1 MNFEEILNNTT
12 DADILTA
19 LILSMESLNDESS
32 EKDLK
37 YKIKEK
43 PIHEICSEGIENYIE
58 APCVNACK
66 KLWDKNMFTKAS
78 VIDNEKISIVFDK
91 LSKENETIF
100 SNLVKEDNEHY
111 CYSLKNEPRIQIN
124 FNNNAKENSVYL
136 ENLVEPFKL
145 QDVTSGYMEKEEF
158 LMKVCNCERVEG
170 IKEHTKDWNAEFV
183 FAPEKVEK
191 TFNEYLKE
199 YSYED
204 LFVPEEGRIYKD
216 KFYLDAHKKYLNSIR
231 EKAEEQSKNKTEN
244 EVNKQIE
251 NKIESKSEE
260 KLEDK
265 IENKS
270 DEQIENKIG
279 IEPEKKTVN
288 KVEIKK
294 INKYEHKN
302 KRKEKRKNKNK
313 NRKNKYYMV

>member
-1 MNFEEILNNTT
+1 MNFEELLNTT
-12 DADILTA
+12 TDVDILTT
-19 LILSMESLNDESS
+19 LILSLESLNDKSS
-32 EKDLK
+32 KNDLK
-37 YKIKEK
+37 YNVKEK
-43 PIHEICSEGIENYIE
+43 PIHEIYNEGIEKYVE

-78 VIDNEKISIVFDK
+78 VIDNNKISIVFDK
-91 LSKENETIF
+91 LSKENENIF
-100 SNLVKEDNEHY
+100 SKLVQEDNKHY
-111 CYSLKNEPRIQIN
+111 CYSIKNEPRIQID

-170 IKEHTKDWNAEFV
+170 IKEHTKEWNAEFV

-199 YSYED
+199 YLYED

-231 EKAEEQSKNKTEN
+231 EKNEEKSKKE
-244 EVNKQIE
+244 IE
-251 NKIESKSEE
+251 NKFDKKFEE
-260 KLEDK
+260 KIEDK

-270 DEQIENKIG
+270 DEQIENKIE
-279 IEPEKKTVN
+279 IKLEEQIAN
-288 KVEIKK
+288 KVEVKS

-302 KRKEKRKNKNK
+302 RRKEKRKNKNK

>member
-1 MNFEEILNNTT
+1 MNFEELLNTT
-12 DADILTA
+12 TDVDILTT
-19 LILSMESLNDESS
+19 LILSLESLNDKSS
-32 EKDLK
+32 KNDLK
-37 YKIKEK
+37 YNVKEK
-43 PIHEICSEGIENYIE
+43 PIHEIYNEGIEKYVE

-78 VIDNEKISIVFDK
+78 VIDNNKISIVFDK
-91 LSKENETIF
+91 LSKENENIF
-100 SNLVKEDNEHY
+100 SKLVQEDNKHY
-111 CYSLKNEPRIQIN
+111 CYSIKNEPRIQID

-170 IKEHTKDWNAEFV
+170 IKEHTKEWNAEFV

-199 YSYED
+199 YLYED

-231 EKAEEQSKNKTEN
+231 EKNEEKSKKE
-244 EVNKQIE
+244 IE
-251 NKIESKSEE
+251 NKFDKKFEE
-260 KLEDK
+260 KIEDK

-270 DEQIENKIG
+270 EEQIENKIE
-279 IEPEKKTVN
+279 IKLEEQIAN
-288 KVEIKK
+288 KVEVKS

-302 KRKEKRKNKNK
+302 RRKEKRKNKNK

>member
-1 MNFEEILNNTT
+1 MNFEELLNTT
-12 DADILTA
+12 TDVDILTT
-19 LILSMESLNDESS
+19 LILSLESLNDKSS
-32 EKDLK
+32 KNDLK
-37 YKIKEK
+37 YNVPEK
-43 PIHEICSEGIENYIE
+43 PIHEIYNEGIEKYIE

-78 VIDNEKISIVFDK
+78 VIDNNKISIVFDK
-91 LSKENETIF
+91 LSKENENIF
-100 SNLVKEDNEHY
+100 SKLVQEDNKHY
-111 CYSLKNEPRIQIN
+111 CYSIKNEPRIQID

-170 IKEHTKDWNAEFV
+170 IKEHTKEWNAEFV

-199 YSYED
+199 YLYED

-231 EKAEEQSKNKTEN
+231 EKNEEKSKKE
-244 EVNKQIE
+244 IE
-251 NKIESKSEE
+251 NKFDKKFEE
-260 KLEDK
+260 KIEDK

-270 DEQIENKIG
+270 EEQIENKIE
-279 IEPEKKTVN
+279 IKLEEQIAN
-288 KVEIKK
+288 KVEVKS

-302 KRKEKRKNKNK
+302 RRKEKRKNKNK

>member
-1 MNFEEILNNTT
+1 MNFEELLNTT
-12 DADILTA
+12 TDVDILTT
-19 LILSMESLNDESS
+19 LILSLESFNDKSS
-32 EKDLK
+32 KNDLK
-37 YKIKEK
+37 YNVKEK
-43 PIHEICSEGIENYIE
+43 PIHEIYNEGIEKYIE

-78 VIDNEKISIVFDK
+78 VIDNNKISIVFDK
-91 LSKENETIF
+91 LSKENENIF
-100 SNLVKEDNEHY
+100 SKLVQEDNKHY
-111 CYSLKNEPRIQIN
+111 CYSIKNEPRIQID

-170 IKEHTKDWNAEFV
+170 IKEHTKEWNAEFV

-199 YSYED
+199 YLYED

-231 EKAEEQSKNKTEN
+231 EKNEEKSKKE
-244 EVNKQIE
+244 IE
-251 NKIESKSEE
+251 NKFDKKFEE
-260 KLEDK
+260 KIEDK

-270 DEQIENKIG
+270 EEQIENKIE
-279 IEPEKKTVN
+279 IKLEEQIAN
-288 KVEIKK
+288 KVEVKS

-302 KRKEKRKNKNK
+302 RRKEKRKNKNK

>member
-1 MNFEEILNNTT
+1 MNFEELLNTT
-12 DADILTA
+12 TDVDILTT
-19 LILSMESLNDESS
+19 LILSLESLNDKSS
-32 EKDLK
+32 KNDLK
-37 YKIKEK
+37 YNVKEK
-43 PIHEICSEGIENYIE
+43 PIHEIYNEGIEKYIE

-78 VIDNEKISIVFDK
+78 VIDNNKISIVFDK
-91 LSKENETIF
+91 LSKENENIF
-100 SNLVKEDNEHY
+100 SKLVQEDNKHY
-111 CYSLKNEPRIQIN
+111 CYSIKNEPRIQID

-170 IKEHTKDWNAEFV
+170 IKEHTKEWNAEFV

-199 YSYED
+199 YLYED

-216 KFYLDAHKKYLNSIR
+216 KFYLDAHKKYLNYIR
-231 EKAEEQSKNKTEN
+231 EKNEEKSKKE
-244 EVNKQIE
+244 IE
-251 NKIESKSEE
+251 NKFDKKFEE
-260 KLEDK
+260 KIEDK

-270 DEQIENKIG
+270 DEQIENKIE
-279 IEPEKKTVN
+279 IKLEEQIAN
-288 KVEIKK
+288 KVEVKS

-302 KRKEKRKNKNK
+302 RRKEKRKNKNK

>member
-1 MNFEEILNNTT
+1 MNFEELLNTT
-12 DADILTA
+12 TDVDILTT
-19 LILSMESLNDESS
+19 LILLLESLNDKSS
-32 EKDLK
+32 KNDLK
-37 YKIKEK
+37 YNVKEK
-43 PIHEICSEGIENYIE
+43 PIHEIYNEGIEKYIE

-78 VIDNEKISIVFDK
+78 VIDNNKISIVFDK
-91 LSKENETIF
+91 LSKENENIF
-100 SNLVKEDNEHY
+100 SKLVQEDNKHY
-111 CYSLKNEPRIQIN
+111 CYSIKNEPRIQID

-170 IKEHTKDWNAEFV
+170 IKEHTKEWNAEFV

-199 YSYED
+199 YLYED

-231 EKAEEQSKNKTEN
+231 EKNEEKSKKE
-244 EVNKQIE
+244 IE
-251 NKIESKSEE
+251 NKFDKKIEE
-260 KLEDK
+260 KIEDK

-270 DEQIENKIG
+270 EEQIENKIE
-279 IEPEKKTVN
+279 IKLEEQIAN
-288 KVEIKK
+288 KVEVKS

-302 KRKEKRKNKNK
+302 RRKEKKKNKNK

>member
-1 MNFEEILNNTT
+1 MNFEELLNTT
-12 DADILTA
+12 TDVDILTT
-19 LILSMESLNDESS
+19 LILSLESLNDKSS
-32 EKDLK
+32 KNDLK
-37 YKIKEK
+37 YNVKEK
-43 PIHEICSEGIENYIE
+43 PIHEIYNEGIEKYIE

-78 VIDNEKISIVFDK
+78 VIDNNKISIVFDK
-91 LSKENETIF
+91 LSKENENIF
-100 SNLVKEDNEHY
+100 SKLVQEDNKHY
-111 CYSLKNEPRIQIN
+111 CYSIKNEPRIQID

-170 IKEHTKDWNAEFV
+170 IKEHTKEWNAEFV

-199 YSYED
+199 YLYED

-231 EKAEEQSKNKTEN
+231 EKNEEKSKKE
-244 EVNKQIE
+244 IE
-251 NKIESKSEE
+251 NKFDKKFEE
-260 KLEDK
+260 KIENK

-270 DEQIENKIG
+270 DEQIENKIE
-279 IEPEKKTVN
+279 IKLEEQIAN
-288 KVEIKK
+288 KVEIKS

-302 KRKEKRKNKNK
+302 RRKEKRKNKNK

>member
-1 MNFEEILNNTT
+1 MNFEELLNTT
-12 DADILTA
+12 TDVDILTT
-19 LILSMESLNDESS
+19 LILSLESLNDKSS
-32 EKDLK
+32 KNDLK
-37 YKIKEK
+37 YNVKEK
-43 PIHEICSEGIENYIE
+43 PIHEIYNEGIEKYIE

-78 VIDNEKISIVFDK
+78 VIDNNKISIVFDK
-91 LSKENETIF
+91 LSKENENIF
-100 SNLVKEDNEHY
+100 SKLVQEDNKHY
-111 CYSLKNEPRIQIN
+111 CYSIKNEPRIQID

-199 YSYED
+199 YLYED

-231 EKAEEQSKNKTEN
+231 EKNEEKSKKE
-244 EVNKQIE
+244 IE
-251 NKIESKSEE
+251 NKFDKKFEE
-260 KLEDK
+260 KIEDK

-270 DEQIENKIG
+270 DEQIENKIE
-279 IEPEKKTVN
+279 IKLEEQIAN
-288 KVEIKK
+288 KVEVKS

-302 KRKEKRKNKNK
+302 RRKEKRKNKNK

>member
-1 MNFEEILNNTT
+1 MNFEELLNTT
-12 DADILTA
+12 TDVDILTT
-19 LILSMESLNDESS
+19 LILSLESLNDKSS
-32 EKDLK
+32 KNDLK
-37 YKIKEK
+37 YNVKEK
-43 PIHEICSEGIENYIE
+43 PIHEIYNEGIEKYIE

-78 VIDNEKISIVFDK
+78 VIDNNKISIVFDK
-91 LSKENETIF
+91 LSKENENIF
-100 SNLVKEDNEHY
+100 SKLVQEDNKHY
-111 CYSLKNEPRIQIN
+111 CYSIKNEPRIQID

-170 IKEHTKDWNAEFV
+170 IKEHTKEWNAEFV

-199 YSYED
+199 YLYED
-204 LFVPEEGRIYKD
+204 LFVPEEGRIYKN

-231 EKAEEQSKNKTEN
+231 EK
-244 EVNKQIE
+244 I
-251 NKIESKSEE
+251 
-260 KLEDK
+260 EDK

-270 DEQIENKIG
+270 DEKIENKIE
-279 IEPEKKTVN
+279 IKLEEQIAN
-288 KVEIKK
+288 KVEVKS

-302 KRKEKRKNKNK
+302 RRKEKRKNKNK

>member
-1 MNFEEILNNTT
+1 MNFEELLNTT
-12 DADILTA
+12 TDVDILTT
-19 LILSMESLNDESS
+19 LILSLESLNDKSS
-32 EKDLK
+32 KNDLK
-37 YKIKEK
+37 YNVKEK
-43 PIHEICSEGIENYIE
+43 PIHEIYNEGIEKYVE

-78 VIDNEKISIVFDK
+78 VIDNNKISIVFDK
-91 LSKENETIF
+91 LSKENENIF
-100 SNLVKEDNEHY
+100 SKLVQEDNKHY
-111 CYSLKNEPRIQIN
+111 CYSIKNEPRIQID

-170 IKEHTKDWNAEFV
+170 IKEHTKEWNAEFV

-199 YSYED
+199 YLYED

-231 EKAEEQSKNKTEN
+231 EKHEEKSKKE
-244 EVNKQIE
+244 IE
-251 NKIESKSEE
+251 NKFDKKFEE
-260 KLEDK
+260 KIEDK

-270 DEQIENKIG
+270 DEQIENKIE
-279 IEPEKKTVN
+279 IKLKEQIAN
-288 KVEIKK
+288 KVEVKS

-302 KRKEKRKNKNK
+302 RRKEKRKNKNK

>member
-1 MNFEEILNNTT
+1 MNFEELLNTT
-12 DADILTA
+12 TDVDILTT
-19 LILSMESLNDESS
+19 LILSLESLNDKSS
-32 EKDLK
+32 KNDLK
-37 YKIKEK
+37 YNVKEK
-43 PIHEICSEGIENYIE
+43 PIHEIYNEGIEKYIE

-78 VIDNEKISIVFDK
+78 VIDNNKISIVFDK
-91 LSKENETIF
+91 LSKENENIF
-100 SNLVKEDNEHY
+100 SKLVQEDNKHY
-111 CYSLKNEPRIQIN
+111 CYSIKNEPRIQID

-170 IKEHTKDWNAEFV
+170 IKEHTKEWNAEFV

-199 YSYED
+199 YLYED

-231 EKAEEQSKNKTEN
+231 EKNEEKSKKE
-244 EVNKQIE
+244 IE
-251 NKIESKSEE
+251 NKFDKKFEE
-260 KLEDK
+260 KIEDK

-270 DEQIENKIG
+270 DEKIENKIE
-279 IEPEKKTVN
+279 IKLEEQIAN
-288 KVEIKK
+288 KVEVKS

-302 KRKEKRKNKNK
+302 RRKEKRKNKNK

>member
-1 MNFEEILNNTT
+1 MNFEELLNTT
-12 DADILTA
+12 TDVDILTT
-19 LILSMESLNDESS
+19 LILSLESLNDKSS
-32 EKDLK
+32 KNDLK
-37 YKIKEK
+37 DNVKEK
-43 PIHEICSEGIENYIE
+43 PIHEIYNEGIENYIE

-78 VIDNEKISIVFDK
+78 VIDNNKISILFDK
-91 LSKENETIF
+91 LSKENENIF
-100 SNLVKEDNEHY
+100 SKLVQEDNKHY
-111 CYSLKNEPRIQIN
+111 CYSIKNEPRIQID

-170 IKEHTKDWNAEFV
+170 IKEHTKEWDAEFV

-199 YSYED
+199 YLYED

-231 EKAEEQSKNKTEN
+231 EKNEEKSKKE
-244 EVNKQIE
+244 IE
-251 NKIESKSEE
+251 NKFDKKFEE
-260 KLEDK
+260 KIEDK

-270 DEQIENKIG
+270 EEQIENK
-279 IEPEKKTVN
+279 
-288 KVEIKK
+288 VEVKS

-302 KRKEKRKNKNK
+302 RRKEKRKNK
-313 NRKNKYYMV
+313 YYMV

>member
-1 MNFEEILNNTT
+1 MNFEEILNTTT
-12 DADILTA
+12 DVDILTA
-19 LILSMESLNDESS
+19 LILSMDSLNDKSF

-43 PIHEICSEGIENYIE
+43 PIHEICNEGIENYIE

-66 KLWDKNMFTKAS
+66 KLWDKNMFTKES

-100 SNLVKEDNEHY
+100 SNLVKEDSKHY
-111 CYSLKNEPRIQIN
+111 CYSLKNEPRIQID

-170 IKEHTKDWNAEFV
+170 IKEHTKEWNAEFV

-216 KFYLDAHKKYLNSIR
+216 KFYLEAHKKYLNSIR
-231 EKAEEQSKNKTEN
+231 EKAEEQSKK
-244 EVNKQIE
+244 
-251 NKIESKSEE
+251 KIESKF
-260 KLEDK
+260 EDK

-270 DEQIENKIG
+270 DEQIENKLEIKF
-279 IEPEKKTVN
+279 EEQTVN
-288 KVEIKK
+288 KVEVKN

-302 KRKEKRKNKNK
+302 RRKEKRKNKNK

>member
-1 MNFEEILNNTT
+1 MNFEELLNTT
-12 DADILTA
+12 TDVDILTT
-19 LILSMESLNDESS
+19 LILSLESLNDKSS
-32 EKDLK
+32 KNDLK
-37 YKIKEK
+37 YNVKEK
-43 PIHEICSEGIENYIE
+43 PIHEIYNEGIEKYIE

-78 VIDNEKISIVFDK
+78 VIDNNKISIVFDK
-91 LSKENETIF
+91 LSKENENIF
-100 SNLVKEDNEHY
+100 SKLVQEDNKHY
-111 CYSLKNEPRIQIN
+111 CYSIKNEPRIQID

-170 IKEHTKDWNAEFV
+170 IKEHTKEWNAEFV

-199 YSYED
+199 YLYED

-231 EKAEEQSKNKTEN
+231 EKNEEKSKKE
-244 EVNKQIE
+244 IE
-251 NKIESKSEE
+251 NKFDKKFEE
-260 KLEDK
+260 KIEDK

-270 DEQIENKIG
+270 EEQIENKIE
-279 IEPEKKTVN
+279 IKLEEQIAN
-288 KVEIKK
+288 KVEVKS

-302 KRKEKRKNKNK
+302 RRKEKRKNKNK

>member
-1 MNFEEILNNTT
+1 MNFEELLNTT
-12 DADILTA
+12 TDVDILTT
-19 LILSMESLNDESS
+19 LILSLESLNDKSS
-32 EKDLK
+32 KNDLK
-37 YKIKEK
+37 YNVKEK
-43 PIHEICSEGIENYIE
+43 PIHEIYNEGIEKYIE

-78 VIDNEKISIVFDK
+78 VIDNNKISIVFDK
-91 LSKENETIF
+91 LSKENENIF
-100 SNLVKEDNEHY
+100 SKLVQEDNKHY
-111 CYSLKNEPRIQIN
+111 CYSIKNEPRIQID

-170 IKEHTKDWNAEFV
+170 IKEHTKEWNAEFV

-199 YSYED
+199 YLYED

-231 EKAEEQSKNKTEN
+231 EKNEEKSKKE
-244 EVNKQIE
+244 IE
-251 NKIESKSEE
+251 NKFDKKFEE
-260 KLEDK
+260 KIEEKIEDK

-270 DEQIENKIG
+270 EEQIENKIE
-279 IEPEKKTVN
+279 IKLEEQIAN
-288 KVEIKK
+288 KVEVKS

-302 KRKEKRKNKNK
+302 RRKEKRKNKNK

>member
-1 MNFEEILNNTT
+1 MNFEELLNTT
-12 DADILTA
+12 TDVDILTT
-19 LILSMESLNDESS
+19 LILSLESLNDKSS
-32 EKDLK
+32 KNDLK
-37 YKIKEK
+37 YNVKEK
-43 PIHEICSEGIENYIE
+43 PIHEIYNEGIEKYVE

-78 VIDNEKISIVFDK
+78 VIDNNKISIVFDK
-91 LSKENETIF
+91 LSKENENIF
-100 SNLVKEDNEHY
+100 SKLVQEDNKHY
-111 CYSLKNEPRIQIN
+111 CYSIKNEPRIQID

-170 IKEHTKDWNAEFV
+170 IKEHTKEWNAEFV

-199 YSYED
+199 YLYED

-231 EKAEEQSKNKTEN
+231 EK
-244 EVNKQIE
+244 I
-251 NKIESKSEE
+251 
-260 KLEDK
+260 EDK

-270 DEQIENKIG
+270 DEQIENKIE
-279 IEPEKKTVN
+279 IKLEEQIAN
-288 KVEIKK
+288 KVEVKS

-302 KRKEKRKNKNK
+302 RRKEKRKNKNK

>member
-1 MNFEEILNNTT
+1 MNFEELLNTT
-12 DADILTA
+12 TDVDILTT
-19 LILSMESLNDESS
+19 LILSLESLNDKSS
-32 EKDLK
+32 KNDLK
-37 YKIKEK
+37 YNVKEK
-43 PIHEICSEGIENYIE
+43 PIHEIYNEGIEKYIE

-78 VIDNEKISIVFDK
+78 VIDNNKISIVFDK
-91 LSKENETIF
+91 LSKENENIF
-100 SNLVKEDNEHY
+100 SKLVQEDNKHY
-111 CYSLKNEPRIQIN
+111 CYSIKNEPRIQID

-170 IKEHTKDWNAEFV
+170 IKEHTKEWNAEFV

-199 YSYED
+199 YLYED
-204 LFVPEEGRIYKD
+204 LFVPEEGRIYKN

-231 EKAEEQSKNKTEN
+231 EKNEEKSKKE
-244 EVNKQIE
+244 IE
-251 NKIESKSEE
+251 NKFDKKFEE
-260 KLEDK
+260 KIEDK

-270 DEQIENKIG
+270 DEQIENKIE
-279 IEPEKKTVN
+279 IKLEEQIAN
-288 KVEIKK
+288 KVEVKS
-294 INKYEHKN
+294 INKYGHKN
-302 KRKEKRKNKNK
+302 RRKEKRKNKNK

>member
-1 MNFEEILNNTT
+1 MNFEELLNTT
-12 DADILTA
+12 TDVDILTT
-19 LILSMESLNDESS
+19 LILSFESLNDKSS
-32 EKDLK
+32 KNDLK
-37 YKIKEK
+37 YNVKEK
-43 PIHEICSEGIENYIE
+43 PIHEIYNEGIEKYIE

-78 VIDNEKISIVFDK
+78 VIDNNKISIVFDK
-91 LSKENETIF
+91 LSKENENIF
-100 SNLVKEDNEHY
+100 SKLVQEDNKHY
-111 CYSLKNEPRIQIN
+111 CYSIKNEPRIQID

-170 IKEHTKDWNAEFV
+170 IKEHTKEWNAEFV

-199 YSYED
+199 YLYED

-231 EKAEEQSKNKTEN
+231 EK
-244 EVNKQIE
+244 I
-251 NKIESKSEE
+251 
-260 KLEDK
+260 EDK

-270 DEQIENKIG
+270 DEQIENKIE
-279 IEPEKKTVN
+279 IKLEEQIAN
-288 KVEIKK
+288 KVEVKS

-302 KRKEKRKNKNK
+302 RRKEKRKNKNK

>member
-1 MNFEEILNNTT
+1 MNFEELLNTT
-12 DADILTA
+12 TDVDILTT
-19 LILSMESLNDESS
+19 LILSLESLNDKSS
-32 EKDLK
+32 KNDLK
-37 YKIKEK
+37 YNVKEK
-43 PIHEICSEGIENYIE
+43 PIHEIYNEGIEKYIE

-78 VIDNEKISIVFDK
+78 VIDNNKISIVFDK
-91 LSKENETIF
+91 LSKENENIF
-100 SNLVKEDNEHY
+100 SKLVQEDNKHY
-111 CYSLKNEPRIQIN
+111 CYSIKNEPRIQID

-170 IKEHTKDWNAEFV
+170 IKEHTKEWNAEFV

-199 YSYED
+199 YLYED

-231 EKAEEQSKNKTEN
+231 EKNEEKSKKE
-244 EVNKQIE
+244 IE
-251 NKIESKSEE
+251 NKFDKKFEE
-260 KLEDK
+260 KIEDK

-270 DEQIENKIG
+270 DEQIENKIE
-279 IEPEKKTVN
+279 IKLEEQIAN
-288 KVEIKK
+288 KVEVKS

-302 KRKEKRKNKNK
+302 RRK
-313 NRKNKYYMV
+313 

>member
-1 MNFEEILNNTT
+1 MNFEELLNTT
-12 DADILTA
+12 TDVDILTT
-19 LILSMESLNDESS
+19 LILSLESLNDKSS
-32 EKDLK
+32 KNDLK
-37 YKIKEK
+37 YNVKEK
-43 PIHEICSEGIENYIE
+43 PIHEIYNEGIEKYIE

-78 VIDNEKISIVFDK
+78 VIDNNKISIVFDK
-91 LSKENETIF
+91 LSKENENIF
-100 SNLVKEDNEHY
+100 SKLVQEDNKHY
-111 CYSLKNEPRIQIN
+111 CYSIKNEPRIQID

-170 IKEHTKDWNAEFV
+170 IKEHTKEWNAEFV

-199 YSYED
+199 YLYED

-231 EKAEEQSKNKTEN
+231 EKIEEKSKKE
-244 EVNKQIE
+244 IE
-251 NKIESKSEE
+251 NKFDKKFEE
-260 KLEDK
+260 KIEDK

-270 DEQIENKIG
+270 EEQIENKIE
-279 IEPEKKTVN
+279 IKLEEQIAN
-288 KVEIKK
+288 KVEVKS

-302 KRKEKRKNKNK
+302 RRKEKRKNKNK

>member
-1 MNFEEILNNTT
+1 MNFEELLNTT
-12 DADILTA
+12 TDVDILTT
-19 LILSMESLNDESS
+19 LILSLESLNDKSS
-32 EKDLK
+32 KNDLK
-37 YKIKEK
+37 YNVKEK
-43 PIHEICSEGIENYIE
+43 PIHEIYNEGIEKYIE

-78 VIDNEKISIVFDK
+78 VIDNNKISIVFDK
-91 LSKENETIF
+91 LSKENENIF
-100 SNLVKEDNEHY
+100 SKLVQEDNKHY
-111 CYSLKNEPRIQIN
+111 CYSIKNEPRIQID

-136 ENLVEPFKL
+136 ENLIEPFKL

-170 IKEHTKDWNAEFV
+170 IKEHTKEWNAEFV

-199 YSYED
+199 YLYED

-231 EKAEEQSKNKTEN
+231 EKNEEKSKKE
-244 EVNKQIE
+244 IE
-251 NKIESKSEE
+251 NKFDKKFEE
-260 KLEDK
+260 KIEDK

-270 DEQIENKIG
+270 EEQIENKIE
-279 IEPEKKTVN
+279 IKLEEQIAN
-288 KVEIKK
+288 KVEVKN

-302 KRKEKRKNKNK
+302 RRKEKRKNKNK

>member
-1 MNFEEILNNTT
+1 MNFEELLNTT
-12 DADILTA
+12 TDVDILTT
-19 LILSMESLNDESS
+19 LILSLESLNDKSS
-32 EKDLK
+32 KNDLK
-37 YKIKEK
+37 YNVKEK
-43 PIHEICSEGIENYIE
+43 PIHEIYNEGIEKYIE

-78 VIDNEKISIVFDK
+78 VIDNNKISIVFDK
-91 LSKENETIF
+91 LSKENENIF
-100 SNLVKEDNEHY
+100 SKLVQEDNKHY
-111 CYSLKNEPRIQIN
+111 CYSIKNEPRIQID

-170 IKEHTKDWNAEFV
+170 IKEHTKEWNAEFV

-199 YSYED
+199 YLYED

-231 EKAEEQSKNKTEN
+231 EKNEEKSKKE
-244 EVNKQIE
+244 IE
-251 NKIESKSEE
+251 NKFDKKIEE
-260 KLEDK
+260 KIEDK

-270 DEQIENKIG
+270 EEQIENKIE
-279 IEPEKKTVN
+279 IKLEEQIAN
-288 KVEIKK
+288 KVEVKS

-302 KRKEKRKNKNK
+302 RRKEKRKNKNK

>member
-1 MNFEEILNNTT
+1 MNFEEILNTTT
-12 DADILTA
+12 DVDILTA
-19 LILSMESLNDESS
+19 LILSMDSLNDKSF

-43 PIHEICSEGIENYIE
+43 PIHEICNEGIENYIE

-100 SNLVKEDNEHY
+100 SNLVKEDSKHY
-111 CYSLKNEPRIQIN
+111 CYSLKNEPRIQID

-170 IKEHTKDWNAEFV
+170 IKEHTKEWNAEFV

-204 LFVPEEGRIYKD
+204 LFVAEEGRIYKD
-216 KFYLDAHKKYLNSIR
+216 KFYLEAHKKYLNSIR

-244 EVNKQIE
+244 EFNKQIE

-265 IENKS
+265 VENKS
-270 DEQIENKIG
+270 DEQIENKLEIKF
-279 IEPEKKTVN
+279 EEQTAN
-288 KVEIKK
+288 KVEVKNIK
-294 INKYEHKN
+294 KYEHKN
-302 KRKEKRKNKNK
+302 RRKEKRKNKNK

>member
-1 MNFEEILNNTT
+1 MNFEELLNTT
-12 DADILTA
+12 TDVDILTT
-19 LILSMESLNDESS
+19 LILSFESLNDKSS
-32 EKDLK
+32 KNDLK
-37 YKIKEK
+37 YNVKEK
-43 PIHEICSEGIENYIE
+43 PIHEIYNEGIEKYVE

-78 VIDNEKISIVFDK
+78 VIDNNKISIVFDK
-91 LSKENETIF
+91 LSKENENIF
-100 SNLVKEDNEHY
+100 SKLVQEDNKHY
-111 CYSLKNEPRIQIN
+111 CYSIKNEPRIQID

-170 IKEHTKDWNAEFV
+170 IKEHTKEWNAEFV

-199 YSYED
+199 YLYED

-231 EKAEEQSKNKTEN
+231 EKNEEKSKKE
-244 EVNKQIE
+244 IE
-251 NKIESKSEE
+251 NKFDKKFEE
-260 KLEDK
+260 KIEDK

-270 DEQIENKIG
+270 DEQIENKIE
-279 IEPEKKTVN
+279 IKLEEQIAN
-288 KVEIKK
+288 KVEVKS

-302 KRKEKRKNKNK
+302 RRKEKRKNKNK

>member
-1 MNFEEILNNTT
+1 MNFEELLNTT
-12 DADILTA
+12 TDVDILTT
-19 LILSMESLNDESS
+19 LILSLESLNDKSS
-32 EKDLK
+32 KNDLK
-37 YKIKEK
+37 YNVKEK
-43 PIHEICSEGIENYIE
+43 PIHEIYNEGIEKYIE

-78 VIDNEKISIVFDK
+78 VIDNNKISIVFDK
-91 LSKENETIF
+91 LSKENENIF
-100 SNLVKEDNEHY
+100 SKLVQEDNKHY
-111 CYSLKNEPRIQIN
+111 CYSIKNEPRIQID

-145 QDVTSGYMEKEEF
+145 QDITSGYMEKEEF

-170 IKEHTKDWNAEFV
+170 IKEHTKEWNAEFV

-199 YSYED
+199 YLYED

-231 EKAEEQSKNKTEN
+231 EKIEEKSKKE
-244 EVNKQIE
+244 IE
-251 NKIESKSEE
+251 NKFDKKFEE
-260 KLEDK
+260 KIEDK

-270 DEQIENKIG
+270 EEQIENKIE
-279 IEPEKKTVN
+279 IKLEEQIAN
-288 KVEIKK
+288 KVEVKS

-302 KRKEKRKNKNK
+302 RRKEKRKNKNK

>member
-1 MNFEEILNNTT
+1 MNFEELLNTT
-12 DADILTA
+12 TDVDILTT
-19 LILSMESLNDESS
+19 LILSLESLNDKSS
-32 EKDLK
+32 KNDLK
-37 YKIKEK
+37 YNVKEK
-43 PIHEICSEGIENYIE
+43 PIHEIYNEGIEKYIE

-78 VIDNEKISIVFDK
+78 VIDNNKISIVFDK
-91 LSKENETIF
+91 LSKENENIF
-100 SNLVKEDNEHY
+100 SKLVQEDNKHY
-111 CYSLKNEPRIQIN
+111 CYSIKNEPRIQID

-170 IKEHTKDWNAEFV
+170 IKEHTKEWNAEFV

-199 YSYED
+199 YLYED

-231 EKAEEQSKNKTEN
+231 EKNEEKSKKE
-244 EVNKQIE
+244 IE
-251 NKIESKSEE
+251 NKFDKKIEE
-260 KLEDK
+260 KIEDK

-270 DEQIENKIG
+270 EEQIENKIE
-279 IEPEKKTVN
+279 IKLEEQIAN
-288 KVEIKK
+288 KVEIKS

-302 KRKEKRKNKNK
+302 RRKEKRKNKNK

>member
-1 MNFEEILNNTT
+1 MNFEELLNTT
-12 DADILTA
+12 TDVDILTT
-19 LILSMESLNDESS
+19 LILSLESLNDKSS
-32 EKDLK
+32 KNDLK
-37 YKIKEK
+37 YNVKEK
-43 PIHEICSEGIENYIE
+43 PIHEIYNEGIEKYIE

-78 VIDNEKISIVFDK
+78 VIDNNKISIVFDK
-91 LSKENETIF
+91 LSKENENIF
-100 SNLVKEDNEHY
+100 SKLVQEDNKHY
-111 CYSLKNEPRIQIN
+111 CYSIKNEPRIQID

-170 IKEHTKDWNAEFV
+170 IKEHTKEWNAEFV

-199 YSYED
+199 YLYED

-231 EKAEEQSKNKTEN
+231 EKNEEKSKKE
-244 EVNKQIE
+244 IE
-251 NKIESKSEE
+251 NKFDKKFEE
-260 KLEDK
+260 KIEDK

-270 DEQIENKIG
+270 DEQIENKIE
-279 IEPEKKTVN
+279 IKLEEKITN
-288 KVEIKK
+288 KVEVKS

-302 KRKEKRKNKNK
+302 RRKEKRKNKNK

>member
-1 MNFEEILNNTT
+1 MNFEELLNTT
-12 DADILTA
+12 TDVDILTT
-19 LILSMESLNDESS
+19 LILSLESLNDKSS
-32 EKDLK
+32 KNDLK
-37 YKIKEK
+37 YNVKEK
-43 PIHEICSEGIENYIE
+43 PIHEIYNEGIEKYIE

-78 VIDNEKISIVFDK
+78 VIDNNKISIVFDK
-91 LSKENETIF
+91 LSKENENIF
-100 SNLVKEDNEHY
+100 SKLVQEDNKHY
-111 CYSLKNEPRIQIN
+111 CYSIKNEPRIQID
-124 FNNNAKENSVYL
+124 FNNNAKKNSVYL

-170 IKEHTKDWNAEFV
+170 IKEHTKEWNAEFV

-199 YSYED
+199 YLYED

-231 EKAEEQSKNKTEN
+231 EKNEEKSKKEIENKFDKKFEEKIEDKIEN
-244 EVNKQIE
+244 KYEEQIE
-251 NKIESKSEE
+251 NKIEI
-260 KLEDK
+260 KLE
-265 IENKS
+265 
-270 DEQIENKIG
+270 EQIA
-279 IEPEKKTVN
+279 N
-288 KVEIKK
+288 KVEIKS

-302 KRKEKRKNKNK
+302 RRKEKRKNKNK

>member
-1 MNFEEILNNTT
+1 MNFEELLNTT
-12 DADILTA
+12 TDVDILTT
-19 LILSMESLNDESS
+19 LILSLESLNDKSS
-32 EKDLK
+32 KNDLK
-37 YKIKEK
+37 DNVKEK
-43 PIHEICSEGIENYIE
+43 PIHEIYNEGIENYIE

-78 VIDNEKISIVFDK
+78 VIDNNKISILFDK
-91 LSKENETIF
+91 LSKENENIF
-100 SNLVKEDNEHY
+100 SKLVQEDNKHY
-111 CYSLKNEPRIQIN
+111 CYSIKNEPRIQID

-170 IKEHTKDWNAEFV
+170 IKEHTKEWDAEFV

-199 YSYED
+199 YLYED

-231 EKAEEQSKNKTEN
+231 EKNEEKSKKE
-244 EVNKQIE
+244 IE
-251 NKIESKSEE
+251 NKFDKKFEE
-260 KLEDK
+260 KIEDK

-270 DEQIENKIG
+270 EEQIENK
-279 IEPEKKTVN
+279 
-288 KVEIKK
+288 VEVKS

-302 KRKEKRKNKNK
+302 RRKEKRKNKNK

>member
-1 MNFEEILNNTT
+1 MNFEELLNTT
-12 DADILTA
+12 TDVDILTT
-19 LILSMESLNDESS
+19 LILSLESLNDKSS
-32 EKDLK
+32 KNDLK
-37 YKIKEK
+37 YNVKEK
-43 PIHEICSEGIENYIE
+43 PIHEIYNEGIEKYIE

-78 VIDNEKISIVFDK
+78 VIDNNKISIVFDK
-91 LSKENETIF
+91 LSKENENIF
-100 SNLVKEDNEHY
+100 SKLVQEDNKHY
-111 CYSLKNEPRIQIN
+111 CYSIKNEPRIQID

-145 QDVTSGYMEKEEF
+145 QDITSGYMEKEEF

-170 IKEHTKDWNAEFV
+170 IKEHTKEWNAEFV

-199 YSYED
+199 YLYED

-231 EKAEEQSKNKTEN
+231 EKNEEKSKKE
-244 EVNKQIE
+244 IE
-251 NKIESKSEE
+251 NKFDKKFEE
-260 KLEDK
+260 KIEDK

-270 DEQIENKIG
+270 EEQIENKI
-279 IEPEKKTVN
+279 
-288 KVEIKK
+288 EIKLEEQIANK
-294 INKYEHKN
+294 LEVKSINKYEHKN
-302 KRKEKRKNKNK
+302 RRKEKRKNKNK

>member
-1 MNFEEILNNTT
+1 MNFEELLNTT
-12 DADILTA
+12 TDVDILTT
-19 LILSMESLNDESS
+19 LILSLESLNDKSS
-32 EKDLK
+32 KNDLK
-37 YKIKEK
+37 YNVKEK
-43 PIHEICSEGIENYIE
+43 TIHEIYNEGIEKYIE

-78 VIDNEKISIVFDK
+78 VIDNNKISIVFDK
-91 LSKENETIF
+91 LSKENENIF
-100 SNLVKEDNEHY
+100 SKLVQEDNKHY
-111 CYSLKNEPRIQIN
+111 CYSIKNEPRIQID

-170 IKEHTKDWNAEFV
+170 IKEHTKEWNAEFV

-199 YSYED
+199 YLYED
-204 LFVPEEGRIYKD
+204 LFVPEEGRIYKN

-231 EKAEEQSKNKTEN
+231 EKNEEKSKKE
-244 EVNKQIE
+244 IE
-251 NKIESKSEE
+251 NKFDKKFEE
-260 KLEDK
+260 KIEDK

-270 DEQIENKIG
+270 DEQIENKI
-279 IEPEKKTVN
+279 
-288 KVEIKK
+288 EIKLEEQIANK
-294 INKYEHKN
+294 AEVKSINKYEHKN
-302 KRKEKRKNKNK
+302 RRKEKRKNKNK
-313 NRKNKYYMV
+313 NRKNKCYMV

>member
-1 MNFEEILNNTT
+1 MNFEELLNTT
-12 DADILTA
+12 TDVDILTT
-19 LILSMESLNDESS
+19 LILSLESLNDKSS
-32 EKDLK
+32 KNDLK
-37 YKIKEK
+37 YNVKEK
-43 PIHEICSEGIENYIE
+43 PIHEIYNEGIEKYIE

-78 VIDNEKISIVFDK
+78 VIDNNKISIVFDK
-91 LSKENETIF
+91 LSKENENIF
-100 SNLVKEDNEHY
+100 SKLVQEDNKHY
-111 CYSLKNEPRIQIN
+111 CYSIKNEPRIQID

-170 IKEHTKDWNAEFV
+170 IKEHTKEWNAEFV

-199 YSYED
+199 YLYED

-231 EKAEEQSKNKTEN
+231 EK
-244 EVNKQIE
+244 I
-251 NKIESKSEE
+251 
-260 KLEDK
+260 EDK

-270 DEQIENKIG
+270 DEQIENKIE
-279 IEPEKKTVN
+279 IKLEEQIAN
-288 KVEIKK
+288 KVEVKS

-302 KRKEKRKNKNK
+302 RRKEKRKNKNK

>member
-1 MNFEEILNNTT
+1 MNFEELLNTT
-12 DADILTA
+12 TDVDILTT
-19 LILSMESLNDESS
+19 LILSFESLNDKSS
-32 EKDLK
+32 KNDLK
-37 YKIKEK
+37 YNVKEK
-43 PIHEICSEGIENYIE
+43 PIHEIYNEGIEKYIE

-78 VIDNEKISIVFDK
+78 VIDNNKISIVFDK
-91 LSKENETIF
+91 LSKENENIF
-100 SNLVKEDNEHY
+100 SKLVQEDNKHY
-111 CYSLKNEPRIQIN
+111 CYSIKNEPRIQID

-170 IKEHTKDWNAEFV
+170 IKEHTKEWNAEFV

-199 YSYED
+199 YLYED

-231 EKAEEQSKNKTEN
+231 EKNEEKSKKE
-244 EVNKQIE
+244 IE
-251 NKIESKSEE
+251 NKFDKKFEE
-260 KLEDK
+260 KIEDK

-270 DEQIENKIG
+270 EEQIENKIE
-279 IEPEKKTVN
+279 IKLEEQIAN
-288 KVEIKK
+288 KVEVKS

-302 KRKEKRKNKNK
+302 RRKEKRKNKNK

>member
-1 MNFEEILNNTT
+1 MNFEELLNTT
-12 DADILTA
+12 TDVDILTT
-19 LILSMESLNDESS
+19 LILSLESLNDKSS
-32 EKDLK
+32 KNDLK
-37 YKIKEK
+37 YNVKEK
-43 PIHEICSEGIENYIE
+43 PIHEIYNEGIEKYIE

-78 VIDNEKISIVFDK
+78 VIDNNKISIVFDK
-91 LSKENETIF
+91 LSKENENIF
-100 SNLVKEDNEHY
+100 SKLVQEDNKHY
-111 CYSLKNEPRIQIN
+111 CYSIKNEPRIQID

-170 IKEHTKDWNAEFV
+170 IKEHTKEWNAEFV

-199 YSYED
+199 YLYED
-204 LFVPEEGRIYKD
+204 LFVPEEGRIYKN

-231 EKAEEQSKNKTEN
+231 EK
-244 EVNKQIE
+244 I
-251 NKIESKSEE
+251 
-260 KLEDK
+260 EDK

-270 DEQIENKIG
+270 DEQIGNKIE
-279 IEPEKKTVN
+279 IKLEKQIAN
-288 KVEIKK
+288 KVEVKS

-302 KRKEKRKNKNK
+302 RRKEKRKNKNK

>member
-1 MNFEEILNNTT
+1 MNFEELLNTT
-12 DADILTA
+12 TDVDILTT
-19 LILSMESLNDESS
+19 LILLLESLNDKSS
-32 EKDLK
+32 KNDLK
-37 YKIKEK
+37 YNVKEK
-43 PIHEICSEGIENYIE
+43 PIHEIYNEGIEKYIE

-78 VIDNEKISIVFDK
+78 VIDNNKISIVFDK
-91 LSKENETIF
+91 LSKENENIF
-100 SNLVKEDNEHY
+100 SKLVQEDNKHY
-111 CYSLKNEPRIQIN
+111 CYSIKNEPRIQID

-170 IKEHTKDWNAEFV
+170 IKEHTKEWNAEFV

-199 YSYED
+199 YLYED

-231 EKAEEQSKNKTEN
+231 EKNEEKSKKE
-244 EVNKQIE
+244 IE
-251 NKIESKSEE
+251 NKFDKKIEE
-260 KLEDK
+260 KIEDK

-270 DEQIENKIG
+270 EEQIENKIE
-279 IEPEKKTVN
+279 IKLEEQIAN
-288 KVEIKK
+288 KVEVKS

-302 KRKEKRKNKNK
+302 RRKEKRKNKNK

>member
-1 MNFEEILNNTT
+1 MNFEELLNTT
-12 DADILTA
+12 TDVDILTT
-19 LILSMESLNDESS
+19 LILSLESLNDKSS
-32 EKDLK
+32 KNDLK
-37 YKIKEK
+37 YNVKEK
-43 PIHEICSEGIENYIE
+43 PIHEIYNEGIEKYIE

-78 VIDNEKISIVFDK
+78 VIDNNKISIVFDK
-91 LSKENETIF
+91 LSKENENIF
-100 SNLVKEDNEHY
+100 SKLVQEDNKHY
-111 CYSLKNEPRIQIN
+111 CYSIKNEPRIQID

-170 IKEHTKDWNAEFV
+170 IKEHTKEWNAEFV

-199 YSYED
+199 YLYED

-231 EKAEEQSKNKTEN
+231 EKNEEKSKKE
-244 EVNKQIE
+244 IE
-251 NKIESKSEE
+251 NKFDKKFEE
-260 KLEDK
+260 KIEDK

-270 DEQIENKIG
+270 DEQIENKIE
-279 IEPEKKTVN
+279 IKLEEQITN
-288 KVEIKK
+288 KVEVKS

-302 KRKEKRKNKNK
+302 RRKEKRKNKNK

>member
-1 MNFEEILNNTT
+1 MNFEELLNTT
-12 DADILTA
+12 TDDVILTT
-19 LILSMESLNDESS
+19 LILSLESLNDKSS
-32 EKDLK
+32 KNDLK
-37 YKIKEK
+37 YNVKEK
-43 PIHEICSEGIENYIE
+43 PIHEIYNEGIEKYIE

-78 VIDNEKISIVFDK
+78 VIDNNKISIVFDK
-91 LSKENETIF
+91 LSKENENIF
-100 SNLVKEDNEHY
+100 SKLVQEDNKHY
-111 CYSLKNEPRIQIN
+111 CYSIKNEPRIQID

-170 IKEHTKDWNAEFV
+170 IKEHTKEWNAEFV

-199 YSYED
+199 YLYED

-231 EKAEEQSKNKTEN
+231 EKHEEKSKKE
-244 EVNKQIE
+244 IE
-251 NKIESKSEE
+251 NKFDKKFEE
-260 KLEDK
+260 KIEDK

-270 DEQIENKIG
+270 DEQIENKIE
-279 IEPEKKTVN
+279 IKLKEQIAN
-288 KVEIKK
+288 KVEVKS

-302 KRKEKRKNKNK
+302 RRKEKRKNKNK

>member
-1 MNFEEILNNTT
+1 MNFEELLNTT
-12 DADILTA
+12 TDVDILTT
-19 LILSMESLNDESS
+19 LILSLESLNDKSS
-32 EKDLK
+32 KNDLK
-37 YKIKEK
+37 YNVKEK
-43 PIHEICSEGIENYIE
+43 PIHEIYNEGIEKYIE

-78 VIDNEKISIVFDK
+78 VIDNNKISIVFDK
-91 LSKENETIF
+91 LSKENENIF
-100 SNLVKEDNEHY
+100 SKLVQEDNKHY
-111 CYSLKNEPRIQIN
+111 CYSIKNEPRIQID

-170 IKEHTKDWNAEFV
+170 IKEHTKEWNAEFV

-199 YSYED
+199 YLYED

-231 EKAEEQSKNKTEN
+231 EKNEEKSKKEIENKFDKKYEEKIEN
-244 EVNKQIE
+244 KIENKSEEQIE
-251 NKIESKSEE
+251 NKIEI
-260 KLEDK
+260 KLE
-265 IENKS
+265 
-270 DEQIENKIG
+270 EQIANKL
-279 IEPEKKTVN
+279 EVKS
-288 KVEIKK
+288 

-302 KRKEKRKNKNK
+302 RRKEKRKNKNK